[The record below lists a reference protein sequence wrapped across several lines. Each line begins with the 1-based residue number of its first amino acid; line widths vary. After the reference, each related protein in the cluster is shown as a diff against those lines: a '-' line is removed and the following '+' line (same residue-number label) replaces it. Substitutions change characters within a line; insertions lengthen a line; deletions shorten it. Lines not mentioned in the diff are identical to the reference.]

1 METCHKNMA
10 KIAKR
15 IKPTNFFLG
24 IFFKS
29 SFNINFNAEL
39 MSAFIFKRSKCP
51 EKQKRTPDL
60 GCETTIGVPK
70 DCLLY
75 RVGVPFAIYKRPCF

>member
-29 SFNINFNAEL
+29 SFNINFDAEL
-39 MSAFIFKRSKCP
+39 MSAFIFKKSRCSNKTKTDTRPGCKTTRSVR
-51 EKQKRTPDL
+51 EDA
-60 GCETTIGVPK
+60 
-70 DCLLY
+70 Y
-75 RVGVPFAIYKRPCF
+75 SY